1 MITFAKAHAYGNDFL
16 YVEKSVLS
24 GVPLEALARQMCHR
38 HTGVGADGLILYART
53 PPGAA
58 MSLLN
63 ADGSRAEVSG
73 NGLRGLAALLL
84 RDDPRTAASVTIRTE
99 AGDRKLARMASVDGR
114 QTFRAAMGIPSN
126 VRQISLM
133 AGGETLSAVVL
144 NMGNPQCVVL
154 GPLPDE
160 ARFRRL
166 GAALEHH
173 TVFPEG
179 TNVEFAEVET
189 PGRVR
194 IVIWERGCGPTESS
208 GTGSCATLVA
218 ASMFGGAARSAD
230 VVAPGGAQQ
239 VEWLEDNVY
248 LTGWAEVVC
257 HGEWARPLPG
267 R

>member
-1 MITFAKAHAYGNDFL
+1 MIAFVKAHAYGNDFL
-16 YVEKSVLS
+16 YVEKSAVS
-24 GVPLEALARQMCHR
+24 GVPLEPLAREMCHR
-38 HTGVGADGLILYART
+38 HTGIGADGLIVYAKT
-53 PPGAA
+53 PAGAT

-84 RDDPRTAASVTIRTE
+84 REDARVTASVTIRTG
-99 AGDRKLARMASVDGR
+99 AGDKRLVRTAIAGGR
-114 QTFRAAMGIPSN
+114 QTFRAAMGVPLD

-133 AGGETLSAVVL
+133 AGGETLNPVVL
-144 NMGNPQCVVL
+144 NIGNPQCVVL
-154 GPLPDE
+154 GPLPDDS
-160 ARFRRL
+160 RFRRL

-173 TVFPEG
+173 TVFPDG
-179 TNVEFAEVET
+179 TNVEFAEVEK
-189 PGRVR
+189 PERVR
-194 IVIWERGCGPTESS
+194 ILIWERGCGPTHSS

-218 ASMFGGAARSAD
+218 AAMFGGAARDAD
-230 VVAPGGAQQ
+230 VVAPGGAQR
-239 VEWLEDNVY
+239 VEWLDDNVY